1 MKNNKQQFKQFDML
15 ALDIMAGDVK
25 FGTEYYIFYRYR
37 NDEYFENTFDA
48 IAMIPFTHSSEDKEK
63 EIFFGIS
70 NHVLNNQ
77 LRLCN
82 EDEIKMIKRLL
93 ENEYLWLSTNYNI
106 CYGIRENI

>member
-1 MKNNKQQFKQFDML
+1 MKNNMQQFKQFDL
-15 ALDIMAGDVK
+15 IALDVMAGDVK

-48 IAMIPFTHSSEDKEK
+48 IAMIPFTQEDKEK
-63 EIFFGIS
+63 EIFFGTS
-70 NHVLNNQ
+70 NHALNNQ

-93 ENEYLWLSTNYNI
+93 ENEYLWLKTNYNI